1 MTDAAPQRKYKQG
14 KTRTDIPRTEPVPE
28 PKKIG
33 RPSKY
38 SEALVAEM
46 VERLSN
52 GEPLRQICRDQHMP
66 AWSRV
71 YEWSAKNKNLSD
83 AIAQARALG
92 QDAIAEDTLQI
103 IDQLPHQIVDD
114 KGVAR
119 YDSAYV
125 QWAKNRVE
133 LRLKLLAKWNP
144 KRYGDKV
151 QVAGDAE
158 NPLNTVVSFA
168 PFEAILKNIELNKQR

>member
-1 MTDAAPQRKYKQG
+1 
-14 KTRTDIPRTEPVPE
+14 
-28 PKKIG
+28 
-33 RPSKY
+33 
-38 SEALVAEM
+38 M

-52 GEPLRQICRDQHMP
+52 GEPLRQICRDAHMP
-66 AWSRV
+66 AWSQV
-71 YEWSAKNKNLSD
+71 YQWTAKNKELST
-83 AIAQARALG
+83 AIADARALG

-158 NPLNTVVSFA
+158 NPLSTVVSFA
-168 PFEAILKNIELNKQR
+168 PFEAILQNIELNKQS

>member
-1 MTDAAPQRKYKQG
+1 MTESIAPKPKSKYSK
-14 KTRTDIPRTEPVPE
+14 DVARTEPVPE
-28 PKKIG
+28 VRKRG

-38 SEALVAEM
+38 TEELAAEM

-52 GEPLRQICRDQHMP
+52 GEPLRQICRDDHMP
-66 AWSRV
+66 AWSKV
-71 YEWSAKNKNLSD
+71 YEWTAKNRKLAE
-83 AIAQARALG
+83 AIADARALG

-168 PFEAILKNIELNKQR
+168 PFEAILKNIELNKQS

>member
-1 MTDAAPQRKYKQG
+1 
-14 KTRTDIPRTEPVPE
+14 
-28 PKKIG
+28 
-33 RPSKY
+33 
-38 SEALVAEM
+38 
-46 VERLSN
+46 
-52 GEPLRQICRDQHMP
+52 
-66 AWSRV
+66 
-71 YEWSAKNKNLSD
+71 
-83 AIAQARALG
+83 
-92 QDAIAEDTLQI
+92 
-103 IDQLPHQIVDD
+103 
-114 KGVAR
+114 
-119 YDSAYV
+119 V

>member
-1 MTDAAPQRKYKQG
+1 MTESIAPKPKS
-14 KTRTDIPRTEPVPE
+14 KHSKDVARTEPVPE

-38 SEALVAEM
+38 TEALAAEM

-52 GEPLRQICRDQHMP
+52 GEPLRQICRDDHMP
-66 AWSRV
+66 AWSKV
-71 YEWSAKNKNLSD
+71 YEWTAKNKVLAG
-83 AIAQARALG
+83 AIADARALG

-168 PFEAILKNIELNKQR
+168 PFEAILQNIELNKQR